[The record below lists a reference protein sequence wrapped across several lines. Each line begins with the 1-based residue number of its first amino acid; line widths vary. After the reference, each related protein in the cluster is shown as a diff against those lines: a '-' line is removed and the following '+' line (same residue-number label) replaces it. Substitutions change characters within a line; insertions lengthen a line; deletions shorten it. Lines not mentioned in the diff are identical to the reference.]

1 MIKNGYTFGIDDPNF
16 SEILDKTLRNIG
28 DIMDHWAIVRDTEKE
43 QKERKEENMFDFG
56 NMFNGMFKPVAKGY
70 CKMGAN
76 GKIAIKVQNGYKT
89 FNVKT
94 MKLTN
99 CDNFAFDMDGAFW
112 VVPTFKV
119 AVGDTVK
126 KGEPLAVIE
135 AMKIEHTITAPTDGV
150 VAELLFGAG
159 DLVADG
165 DELLRIDSQENQ

>member
-1 MIKNGYTFGIDDPNF
+1 MIKNGYAFGIDDPNF

-28 DIMDHWAIVRDTEKE
+28 DIMDHWAIVKDTEKE

-94 MKLTN
+94 MKL
-99 CDNFAFDMDGAFW
+99 G
-112 VVPTFKV
+112 P
-119 AVGDTVK
+119 
-126 KGEPLAVIE
+126 
-135 AMKIEHTITAPTDGV
+135 
-150 VAELLFGAG
+150 
-159 DLVADG
+159 
-165 DELLRIDSQENQ
+165 LRI

>member
-1 MIKNGYTFGIDDPNF
+1 
-16 SEILDKTLRNIG
+16 
-28 DIMDHWAIVRDTEKE
+28 
-43 QKERKEENMFDFG
+43 MFDFG

-119 AVGDTVK
+119 AVGDIILVNN
-126 KGEPLAVIE
+126 EPRAVIE
-135 AMKIEHTITAPTDGV
+135 VGKNSIKTFSYKYSTI
-150 VAELLFGAG
+150 
-159 DLVADG
+159 
-165 DELLRIDSQENQ
+165 Q